1 MGHIPTYGPFFCSIV
16 SQPTFSELG
25 LSEPVLQAITEAG
38 YTHPTSIQA
47 QAIPV
52 ALSGRDIIG
61 SSQTGTGKTAA
72 FALPIISKLGAPGKL
87 RCLVLEPTR
96 ELAAQVEE
104 QILKYGKHT
113 GLRPVLIHGGV
124 GYGKQRQG
132 LEAGADVVIATPGRL
147 LDYISQRTISLK
159 DVEVLVLDEVDRMLD
174 MGFLPDVRRIVEQ
187 CPKERQTL
195 FFSATIPPAIQTLAS
210 WALREPYEIQV
221 ARLGSAAET
230 ISHAFYP
237 VAATQREDLL
247 LELMRRT
254 DFKSVMIFTRTRM
267 QADQLAATVKQQGEQ
282 YRVAVMHSDIAQKD
296 RTKALQDFRAG
307 EVDIMIATD
316 IAARGLDISGVTH
329 VINYQVPENPED
341 YVHRIGRTGRAQKD
355 GDAFTLLSAEELP
368 FAESVER
375 LIGKKVERRK
385 LENFNYTYTTLI
397 DDDPRSQARMRQFLS
412 KGKSRG
418 SHRRF

>member
-1 MGHIPTYGPFFCSIV
+1 MSSI
-16 SQPTFSELG
+16 SFSELG
-25 LSEPVLQAITEAG
+25 LSDSVLQAVQEAG
-38 YTHPTSIQA
+38 YQTPTSIQA
-47 QAIPV
+47 QAIPAV
-52 ALSGRDIIG
+52 LQGRDIIG

-72 FALPIISKLGAPGKL
+72 FALPIISKLNQPGKL
-87 RCLVLEPTR
+87 RCLILEPTR

-104 QILKYGKHT
+104 QFLKYGKHT
-113 GLRPVLIHGGV
+113 GIQPVLIHGGV
-124 GYGKQRQG
+124 GYGKQREG
-132 LEAGADVVIATPGRL
+132 LERGADVVIATPGRL
-147 LDYISQRTISLK
+147 LDFMSQRTISLQ
-159 DVEVLVLDEVDRMLD
+159 DVEMLVLDEVDRMLD

-187 CPKERQTL
+187 CPKTRQTL
-195 FFSATIPPAIQTLAS
+195 FFSATIPPAIQTLAA
-210 WALREPYEIQV
+210 WALREPFEIQV

-254 DFKSVMIFTRTRM
+254 DFKSIMIFTRTRM
-267 QADQLAATVKQQGEQ
+267 QADQLAATVKGQGEQ

-296 RTKALQDFRAG
+296 RTKALQDFRSG

-329 VINYQVPENPED
+329 VINYQVPENAED

-368 FAESVER
+368 YAESVER
-375 LIGKKVERRK
+375 LIGRKVERRK
-385 LENFNYTYTTLI
+385 LDNFAYTYTTLI
-397 DDDPRSQARMRQFLS
+397 DEDPRSQARMRQFLS

-418 SHRRF
+418 AHRKF

>member
-1 MGHIPTYGPFFCSIV
+1 MSQIP
-16 SQPTFSELG
+16 FSELG
-25 LSEPVLQAITEAG
+25 LSAPVLQAVTESG
-38 YTHPTSIQA
+38 YEIPTSIQA
-47 QAIPV
+47 QAIPMV
-52 ALSGRDIIG
+52 LAGRDIIG

-72 FALPIISKLGAPGKL
+72 FALPIISKLGTPGKL
-87 RCLVLEPTR
+87 RCLILEPTR
-96 ELAAQVEE
+96 ELAAQVED
-104 QILKYGKHT
+104 QFQKYGKHT

-124 GYGKQRQG
+124 GYGKQREE
-132 LEAGADVVIATPGRL
+132 LEKGADVIMATPGRL
-147 LDYISQRTISLK
+147 LDFMSQGTISLK

-187 CPKERQTL
+187 CPKSRQTL
-195 FFSATIPPAIQTLAS
+195 FFSATIPPAIQTLAA
-210 WALREPYEIQV
+210 WALRDPFEIQV

-237 VAATQREDLL
+237 VAANQREDLL
-247 LELMRRT
+247 LEIMRRT

-267 QADQLAATVKQQGEQ
+267 QADQLAATVKRQGEQ

-296 RTKALQDFRAG
+296 RTKALTDFRNG

-316 IAARGLDISGVTH
+316 IAARGLDISCVTH
-329 VINYQVPENPED
+329 VINYQVPENAED
-341 YVHRIGRTGRAQKD
+341 YVHRIGRTGRANRD

-368 FAESVER
+368 YAESVER

-385 LENFNYTYTTLI
+385 LENFPYTYTTLI
-397 DDDPRSQARMRQFLS
+397 DEDPRSQARMRQFLS

-418 SHRRF
+418 SHRKF